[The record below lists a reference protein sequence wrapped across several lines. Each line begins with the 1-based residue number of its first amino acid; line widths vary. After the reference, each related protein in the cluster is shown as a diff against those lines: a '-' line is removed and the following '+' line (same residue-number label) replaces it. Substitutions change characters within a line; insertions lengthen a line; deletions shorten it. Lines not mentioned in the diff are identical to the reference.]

1 MLKKLIFKDEV
12 KEILLEQIQRGTL
25 KPGSRISLPNVAEKL
40 EVSVTPIR
48 EALTQLSE
56 TGIVNYIPNRGFF
69 VMELS
74 TADAKEIYDLM
85 GVLES
90 EALQN
95 AAYGSQQLEELQEIN
110 NNFVKATNAR
120 EMLEFDRMFHEKLIE
135 NYSNNYARGIIDQ
148 LRVRIS
154 LYDYAF
160 WNETQKKESIE
171 IHENIIAYLKND
183 DITSAVKILKHNWSI
198 GIPFIIENFEK

>member
-1 MLKKLIFKDEV
+1 
-12 KEILLEQIQRGTL
+12 
-25 KPGSRISLPNVAEKL
+25 
-40 EVSVTPIR
+40 
-48 EALTQLSE
+48 
-56 TGIVNYIPNRGFF
+56 F

-74 TADAKEIYDLM
+74 TIDAKEIYDLM
-85 GVLES
+85 GVLEG
-90 EALQN
+90 EAVQN
-95 AAYGSQQLEELQEIN
+95 STYNPEQLKELQQIN
-110 NNFVKATNAR
+110 DSFIKATNAR

-148 LRVRIS
+148 LRIRIS

-171 IHENIIAYLKND
+171 IHENIIAQLKKD
-183 DITSAVKILKHNWSI
+183 DIRSAVKLLKHNWSI